1 MVSVNNKKT
10 EVTKLFGEVHKTLK
24 DTMTRSYENI
34 GITIPQSLVI
44 GTLLKYGEMKITELS
59 KKINLSNS
67 TISGI
72 VDRLEKQGLVLRTRS
87 LEDRRIVF
95 VNVTPKFS
103 EMYKG
108 IYKKTEESFEE
119 LLSPASSE
127 DLDKVIEGLHALKRI
142 LEMYPKGE

>member
-1 MVSVNNKKT
+1 LVSVNNKKA

-72 VDRLEKQGLVLRTRS
+72 VDRLEKQELVLRTRS

-108 IYKKTEESFEE
+108 IYKKAEESFEE

-142 LEMYPKGE
+142 LETNPKGE